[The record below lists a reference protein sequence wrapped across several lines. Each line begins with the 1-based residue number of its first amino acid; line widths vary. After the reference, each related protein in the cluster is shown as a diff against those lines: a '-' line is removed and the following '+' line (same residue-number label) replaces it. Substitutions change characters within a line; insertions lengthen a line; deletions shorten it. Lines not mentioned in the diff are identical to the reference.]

1 MYVFDNKDNG
11 STVDFTEPKRPEIT
25 ITRLDKDGKIVTVE
39 QYKTMADMIQHYKN
53 LKDPD
58 EPEKPDNG
66 CWNCMLFDWKHEACT
81 INWNNA
87 DESYYNPDTDD
98 REPDEHCS
106 EHRPDQDAVYD
117 DFFGFG
123 EKRDDE
129 SGCA

>member
-1 MYVFDNKDNG
+1 MKEGLTVYVFDDEDNAG
-11 STVDFTEPKRPEIT
+11 MIDLAEPKRPAIT
-25 ITRLDKDGKIVTVE
+25 VQRLDKDGKIVTVE

-81 INWNNA
+81 VNWNNL

-98 REPDEHCS
+98 RKLTDYCEYHETDPDADPECLDFGGNEP
-106 EHRPDQDAVYD
+106 
-117 DFFGFG
+117 
-123 EKRDDE
+123 
-129 SGCA
+129 